1 MVLTLY
7 LVPSPELYLALV
19 DNRALRLNW
28 VPLSILLKA
37 LERVELLD
45 EVASQVEVRV
55 GERVGVRAGK
65 LVVVPVAA
73 LDQTQ
78 THYLRNLR

>member
-1 MVLTLY
+1 MVLKLY

-28 VPLSILLKA
+28 VPLSILLKVS
-37 LERVELLD
+37 ERVELLD

-65 LVVVPVAA
+65 LVGVRVAA

-78 THYLRNLR
+78 PHYLRNLR